1 MSTWWLSPITGG
13 LHRCAETRPP
23 VSISGASLNLRLSLG
38 RVAGR
43 IAYRREEQTFGVCH
57 RCVSI
62 RPRRVRRR
70 RRRFS
75 RGNQG
80 DLLGNLPSGS
90 MRSARSGGS
99 GWPTESIRLPRNG
112 LRTLRNRWQRAPTG
126 EGPVVMIIG
135 EPESATHAKGTKPE
149 IWKLAA
155 QGALQSHAA
164 PTRQRDR
171 PRGI

>member
-1 MSTWWLSPITGG
+1 MEYVIVAFPY
-13 LHRCAETRPP
+13 
-23 VSISGASLNLRLSLG
+23 G
-38 RVAGR
+38 RDVFVDDGDDSVAATKEIYWVICR
-43 IAYRREEQTFGVCH
+43 A
-57 RCVSI
+57 
-62 RPRRVRRR
+62 
-70 RRRFS
+70 
-75 RGNQG
+75 
-80 DLLGNLPSGS
+80 GS

-99 GWPTESIRLPRNG
+99 GWPTDSIRWPRNG